1 MFLVPVPPY
10 ENPTVAPGNIWTFYR
25 QSWINP
31 DFTALSPHE
40 SDQPGSVKVF
50 LLWIRCFSFSVFGTD
65 IILTVVNIPIK
76 LSPVLNSSP
85 WSSNCSHRPK
95 NIDPFPLPPTLT
107 VSPTAC
113 GPEPGRCCPGKP
125 SLQTRSDRLEAGKA
139 TDFRFTYTV
148 RLSPSPVWQLSGTS
162 VKLNHNKP
170 TLLPLTAFRNKSFCW
185 RPRYVRLD
193 FKIK

>member
-50 LLWIRCFSFSVFGTD
+50 LLWIRCFSFPVFGTD

-113 GPEPGRCCPGKP
+113 GPEPGRCCPVNHPYKHG
-125 SLQTRSDRLEAGKA
+125 L
-139 TDFRFTYTV
+139 TV
-148 RLSPSPVWQLSGTS
+148 WRQEKRRISGLLTQSGS
-162 VKLNHNKP
+162 V
-170 TLLPLTAFRNKSFCW
+170 R
-185 RPRYVRLD
+185 V
-193 FKIK
+193 

>member
-1 MFLVPVPPY
+1 MLQLVHLM
-10 ENPTVAPGNIWTFYR
+10 NH
-25 QSWINP
+25 INL
-31 DFTALSPHE
+31 DHLRCNFTAVNP
-40 SDQPGSVKVF
+40 
-50 LLWIRCFSFSVFGTD
+50 LLFILVVFGTD
-65 IILTVVNIPIK
+65 IIFTVVNMPIK

-162 VKLNHNKP
+162 VKLNHKKP
-170 TLLPLTAFRNKSFCW
+170 TLLPLTAFKNKSFC
-185 RPRYVRLD
+185 
-193 FKIK
+193 

>member
-1 MFLVPVPPY
+1 MPV
-10 ENPTVAPGNIWTFYR
+10 
-25 QSWINP
+25 
-31 DFTALSPHE
+31 
-40 SDQPGSVKVF
+40 
-50 LLWIRCFSFSVFGTD
+50 
-65 IILTVVNIPIK
+65 K

-139 TDFRFTYTV
+139 TDFRFTYAV

-162 VKLNHNKP
+162 VKLNHKKP
-170 TLLPLTAFRNKSFCW
+170 TLLPLTAFKNKSFCW

-193 FKIK
+193 FKIKKTFALIFFLLSENSFALFLNWAFPTRLFPTPFSFII